1 MSAQDRMPDIK
12 MNVADLYLEE
22 SFTDRQIGT
31 LKRLTP
37 VTPDGTTDNSRR
49 VIYVGMTQVM
59 TPVGALPLSFE
70 ISADSLSQ
78 ALEQFPQAAKLA
90 IEQAVRELQE
100 LRREAASSIVV
111 PDAGMGGRGGMG
123 GIPGAGGGKIQLR

>member
-1 MSAQDRMPDIK
+1 MSAQDRIPDIK
-12 MNVADLYLEE
+12 MNIADLYLEE
-22 SFTDRQIGT
+22 SFTDRQVGT

-37 VTPDGTTDNSRR
+37 VTQDGAIDNSRR

-70 ISADSLSQ
+70 IAADSLAK
-78 ALEQFPQAAKLA
+78 ALDQFPQAAKQA

-111 PDAGMGGRGGMG
+111 PDAGLGGRSGMG
-123 GIPGAGGGKIQLR
+123 AIPGGSGKIQLR

>member
-1 MSAQDRMPDIK
+1 MPDIK

>member
-12 MNVADLYLEE
+12 MNIADLYLEE
-22 SFTDRQIGT
+22 SFTDRQVGT

-37 VTPDGTTDNSRR
+37 VTQDGAIDNSRR

-70 ISADSLSQ
+70 IAADSLAK
-78 ALEQFPQAAKLA
+78 ALDQFPQAAKQA

-111 PDAGMGGRGGMG
+111 PDAGLGGRGGMG
-123 GIPGAGGGKIQLR
+123 GIPGGSGKIQLR

>member
-1 MSAQDRMPDIK
+1 MSAQDRIPEIK
-12 MNVADLYLEE
+12 MNPAELYLEE
-22 SFTDRQIGT
+22 SFTDRQVGT

-37 VTPDGTTDNSRR
+37 VTSEGAVDAGRK

-70 ISADSLSQ
+70 IAADSLSQ
-78 ALEQFPQAAKLA
+78 ALTQYPQAARLA

-111 PDAGMGGRGGMG
+111 PDAGMGG
-123 GIPGAGGGKIQLR
+123 IPGGGKIQLR